1 MSSLPGFI
9 AIALYLVCTM
19 GLILRLQDKPFA
31 TEKPMLLLLA
41 PGFAAQIFHWIA
53 LYTSLI
59 SEQGLQLGFFNAA
72 STIGA
77 IITLIILLMSVKR
90 QTEVLA
96 VLVLPITAVAL
107 ALELAL
113 PNYYFIPSLTP
124 IGIQIHILV
133 SIVAYSLLG
142 MAALM
147 SLILA
152 LQNRQLHKHHPGG
165 LLHHLPPL
173 QTMEKL
179 LFDSIIAGFIGLSIA
194 LISGFAFL
202 EDIFAQHMVHKTVL
216 SLIAWCVFG
225 ILLVGRIFMGW
236 RGRTAIRW
244 TLSGF
249 ASLMLA
255 YFGSKFVLE
264 FLISS

>member
-9 AIALYLVCTM
+9 AITLYLVCTL
-19 GLILRLQDKPFA
+19 GLIFRLQEKPFA
-31 TEKPMLLLLA
+31 TQTPILLLLA

-53 LYTSLI
+53 LYISLI
-59 SEQGLQLGFFNAA
+59 SEQGLQLGVFNAA
-72 STIGA
+72 SVIGA
-77 IITLIILLMSVKR
+77 IITLIILLMSVQR

-96 VLVLPITAVAL
+96 VMVLPLTAIAL
-107 ALELAL
+107 ILELTL
-113 PNYYFIPSLTP
+113 PNYYFLPSDTP
-124 IGIQIHILV
+124 TGIQIHVMV

-152 LQNRQLHKHHPGG
+152 MQNRQLHKHHPGG

-202 EDIFAQHMVHKTVL
+202 DDIFAQHLVHKTVL
-216 SLIAWCVFG
+216 SIIAWCVFG
-225 ILLVGRIFMGW
+225 TLLTGRLILGW

-244 TLSGF
+244 TLTGF